1 MNFEALLQQAVGY
14 VQLNMNVTIAVVA
27 VLLLLTFFKPKSMM
41 KLYGACILV
50 LIGIYLITLLGGVL
64 SSGNKQKNQMIYKTR
79 EATGE

>member
-1 MNFEALLQQAVGY
+1 MNFEGLLQQAVDY
-14 VQLNMNVTIAVVA
+14 CQQNMNVVLVVVA
-27 VLLLLTFFKPKSMM
+27 VLLLLTLFKPKSMI

-50 LIGIYLITLLGGVL
+50 LIGFYLLSLLGGVL

>member
-1 MNFEALLQQAVGY
+1 MNFEAFLQQAVGY

-41 KLYGACILV
+41 KLYGACVLV

>member
-1 MNFEALLQQAVGY
+1 MNFEDLLQQVVDYG
-14 VQLNMNVTIAVVA
+14 QGNMNVAIAVVA

-41 KLYGACILV
+41 KLYGACVLV
-50 LIGIYLITLLGGVL
+50 FIGFYLLTLLGDIL

>member
-14 VQLNMNVTIAVVA
+14 VQLNKNVTIAVVA

-41 KLYGACILV
+41 KLYGACVLV

-79 EATGE
+79 ETTGE